1 MIQREVKIIIILI
14 HSKQG
19 GGLELLFCSL
29 TRILHCSQFM
39 HCKMEFGESRLQ
51 FFTGYKQIIFWTI
64 TDDSEKHSVEYT
76 DRYTKE

>member
-1 MIQREVKIIIILI
+1 
-14 HSKQG
+14 
-19 GGLELLFCSL
+19 
-29 TRILHCSQFM
+29 M

-51 FFTGYKQIIFWTI
+51 FFTGYKQIIFSTI